1 MLIIRNLNLI
11 SVHLISVHSWTYLEL
26 ASTVASGNCYHP
38 NSSAVSHEKQI
49 HTTIP
54 DAIELFGRYVKNQI
68 YLWYKPY
75 LCLGVL
81 DASSCCSFVSSILS
95 IDL

>member
-1 MLIIRNLNLI
+1 MFIIRNLN
-11 SVHLISVHSWTYLEL
+11 LISVHSWTYLEL

-54 DAIELFGRYVKNQI
+54 DANANNLTTKQ
-68 YLWYKPY
+68 
-75 LCLGVL
+75 
-81 DASSCCSFVSSILS
+81 LS
-95 IDL
+95 KFRTCPAC